1 MRVETATMALETI
14 SAEQFLAL
22 ISKRSRVLLE
32 ASQHLS
38 THAAQSSLLTRPLL
52 GDILSHASQIEELLD
67 AYGARNNQQWKPFRS
82 LVATIKLYSNVGYE
96 LVHVQRALSTYQLL
110 PLQRD
115 FRRATE
121 QTLDYTCRILAEATG
136 HILAK
141 AVELGIPIP
150 AGVDPQHYEEHLPPG
165 RLEQNLATRKS
176 ETVAKTVTL
185 LATAFLNLA
194 AESKPTLPSGD
205 VGPEEYEEYLN
216 ASITEERLRSLEFRF
231 HNLQSLYDTYVSK
244 TETEDLDPDLSI
256 LRGHISVV
264 MHLLRMATDFAHYY
278 ERHIQRK
285 HQNRGGYN
293 DPQPLLECLM
303 NYAVS
308 FAGNYLASAEL
319 LCQNMLK
326 RYTEIGTIE
335 VTVPQY
341 RGFHVRPSTLVS
353 KLALHY
359 GSQVKME
366 LDGEYYDAA
375 SPLELFR
382 ANEKINAQKRR
393 WLAEEI
399 LRLQLVPD
407 HLKDDQDIRGMI
419 HTVVMTLAE
428 TSKLIIYEH
437 PLTLKDNLPRRE
449 ARLMEQVTDEIARLQ
464 AHGKIDIGT
473 NLKIRFIGDKRVLA
487 DIKLLADCGYGEDN
501 FGNNIP
507 LPEGL
512 AYLRR

>member
-1 MRVETATMALETI
+1 MDTIAPESFLE
-14 SAEQFLAL
+14 L
-22 ISKRSRVLLE
+22 ISKRSRILLE
-32 ASQHLS
+32 ASQYLS
-38 THAAQSSLLTRPLL
+38 THAVQSDLLTRPLL

-67 AYGARNNQQWKPFRS
+67 AYGARNNQQWQPFRS
-82 LVATIKLYSNVGYE
+82 LVATIKLYSNVGCE
-96 LVHVQRALSTYQLL
+96 LVHIQRALSAYQLL

-115 FRRATE
+115 FGRATE
-121 QTLDYTCRILAEATG
+121 QTLDYTCRILAEATA

-141 AVELGIPIP
+141 ATELNIPIP
-150 AGVDPQHYEEHLPPG
+150 TGMDPHRYEEHLPPG

-205 VGPEEYEEYLN
+205 VGPEEYEEYLK

-231 HNLQSLYDTYVSK
+231 HNLQSLYDTNVSK
-244 TETEDLDPDLSI
+244 TETEDLDPDLSV

-264 MHLLRMATDFAHYY
+264 MHLLRVATEFAHYY

-285 HQNRGGYN
+285 QQVSGGYN
-293 DPQPLLECLM
+293 DPEPLLRHLM

-326 RYTEIGTIE
+326 KYTEIGTIE

-353 KLALHY
+353 KLVLHY

-407 HLKDDQDIRGMI
+407 RLRDDQDIRGMI

-449 ARLMEQVTDEIARLQ
+449 SRLMEQVTDEIARLQ

-512 AYLRR
+512 TYLRK

>member
-1 MRVETATMALETI
+1 MASETI
-14 SAEQFLAL
+14 SGRDFLDL
-22 ISKRSRVLLE
+22 ISRRSRVLLE
-32 ASQHLS
+32 AAQYLS
-38 THAAQSSLLTRPLL
+38 THAAQSNLLTRPLL

-67 AYGARNNQQWKPFRS
+67 AYGARNNQQWQPFRS

-96 LVHVQRALSTYQLL
+96 LLHVHRALPSYHLL
-110 PLQRD
+110 SLQRD
-115 FRRATE
+115 FGRATE
-121 QTLDYTCRILAEATG
+121 QTLDYTCRILAEATA
-136 HILAK
+136 HFLIKSA
-141 AVELGIPIP
+141 ELGISIP
-150 AGVDPQHYEEHLPPG
+150 PPVDPARYEEHMPEG

-194 AESKPTLPSGD
+194 AESKPTLPSGN
-205 VGPEEYEEYLN
+205 VGPEEYEEYLK

-244 TETEDLDPDLSI
+244 TETEDLDPDLSV

-264 MHLLRMATDFAHYY
+264 MHLLRIATDFCHYY

-285 HQNRGGYN
+285 HQVSGGYN
-293 DPQPLLECLM
+293 DPQPLLSSLM

-308 FAGNYLASAEL
+308 FAGNFLASAEV

-326 RYTEIGTIE
+326 RYTEIGTVE

-353 KLALHY
+353 KLVLHY
-359 GSQVKME
+359 GSRVKME
-366 LDGEYYDAA
+366 LDNEYYDAA

-382 ANEKINAQKRR
+382 ANEKINAQKRK

-399 LRLQLVPD
+399 LRLQLVPE
-407 HLKDDQDIRGMI
+407 HLQADQDIRAMI
-419 HTVVMTLAE
+419 HTIVMTLAE

-437 PLTLKDNLPRRE
+437 PLTLKDNLPRRDS
-449 ARLMEQVTDEIARLQ
+449 RLMEQVTDEIARLQ

-473 NLKIRFIGDKRVLA
+473 NLKIRFIGDKRVLS
-487 DIKLLADCGYGEDN
+487 DIKLLADSGYGEDN